1 MLFVS
6 ARIPTSFTC
15 TSIYKTSGQRKFC
28 FNGRPETSGSLYFFT
43 SGPNPPRTLCLCGEY
58 DFSVTLLLPPRPP
71 PEIGRNSPF
80 FLATKR
86 GWPLCCLPNHTLIF

>member
-28 FNGRPETSGSLYFFT
+28 FNGRPETSGRLYFSLQVRILRVLCASVVNMIFPCPP
-43 SGPNPPRTLCLCGEY
+43 SPSASSPPR
-58 DFSVTLLLPPRPP
+58 
-71 PEIGRNSPF
+71 GRVF
-80 FLATKR
+80 HHR
-86 GWPLCCLPNHTLIF
+86 GAKNTA